1 MFWKSRWT
9 GDWFLRRAADQPN
22 RAGIQDNQ
30 ILTSAFDEALSQTS
44 SFSCSMIGECPVCSL
59 SSSPSPS
66 SSTQFNPGVSY
77 INVNVKQTILT
88 PGAGYRIVDQDKLK
102 VDARVGFLDKT

>member
-30 ILTSAFDEALSQTS
+30 ILISAYDERLSQTS
-44 SFSCSMIGECPVCSL
+44 SY
-59 SSSPSPS
+59 SSQSSVNFPSPS
-66 SSTQFNPGVSY
+66 SSHGTS
-77 INVNVKQTILT
+77 
-88 PGAGYRIVDQDKLK
+88 
-102 VDARVGFLDKT
+102 